1 MINGRLV
8 VLGQGYVGLP
18 VAMRALDAGWTV
30 VGYDT
35 FEPRV
40 RLLQGGRSPI
50 EDIDDDVVRDAL
62 RDGRYRATGKPAEL
76 AGFEIAVICVPTPL
90 SDGVP
95 DVSLVETASRT
106 LAPHVS
112 PGCVVVLE
120 STTYPGTTEEVV
132 RPILEAAG
140 GLVAGRDFHLGY
152 SPERIDP
159 GNREWHLGNTP
170 KVVSGMTGACLER
183 VDDFYS
189 SFVDKTI
196 PVSATRVAE
205 LVKLLENTFRHA
217 NIALVNEF
225 TLFANDLGIDIR
237 ETIEAAATKPFGFM
251 SFTPGPG
258 VGGHCLPVDPSF
270 LSWRSR
276 QRLGRSFRFV
286 DLANDING
294 YMPHHVV
301 RRLTQILN
309 TRGRPV
315 NGSRLLLLGMSYK
328 KNTGDARESPSRR
341 IAEELLEL
349 GAHVRC
355 ADPYV
360 ADEGLPAGCVRVEAT
375 EAEASAADAVLVLVN
390 HDLFAVQDLAD
401 VAALV
406 LDCRFAVSGPTVQHL

>member
-1 MINGRLV
+1 MIAGKVV

-18 VAMRALDAGWTV
+18 VAIRAAGSGWRVT
-30 VGYDT
+30 GYDT
-35 FEPRV
+35 LESRV
-40 RLLQGGRSPI
+40 RLLQGGCSPI
-50 EDIDDDVVRDAL
+50 EDVDDDTVRDAL
-62 RDGRYRATGKPAEL
+62 AAGTYRATDDPADL
-76 AGFEIAVICVPTPL
+76 AGFEFAIICVPTPL
-90 SDGVP
+90 ADGVP
-95 DVSLVETASRT
+95 DVSMIEAAARR

-112 PGCVVVLE
+112 AGSVVVLE

-132 RPILEAAG
+132 GPILERAG

-159 GNREWHLGNTP
+159 GNREWHLDNTP
-170 KVVSGMTGACLER
+170 KVVSGMTAACLDR
-183 VDDFYS
+183 VNEFYS
-189 SFVDKTI
+189 TFVAKTI

-205 LVKLLENTFRHA
+205 LVKLLENTFRHV

-225 TLFANDLGIDIR
+225 ALFANDLGIDIR
-237 ETIEAAATKPFGFM
+237 ETIEAASTKPFGFM
-251 SFTPGPG
+251 TFTPGPG

-270 LSWRSR
+270 LTWRSR

-309 TRGRPV
+309 RRGRPV

-328 KNTGDARESPSRR
+328 KNTGDARESPSTR

-349 GAHVRC
+349 GAQVRC

-360 ADEGLPAGCVRVEAT
+360 TDACLPPGCIRVEAT
-375 EAEASAADAVLVLVN
+375 GAEAATADAVLLLVD

-401 VAALV
+401 AASLV
-406 LDCRFAVSGPTVQHL
+406 LDCRFAVAGPVVEHL